1 MTTGGA
7 GLRRAKAAAAAV
19 WSPKLWPFA
28 GAVAAVIVLSTD
40 APGAGRMPTT
50 LDDVLTRAAWYV
62 TRFEEAFPSVVAEE
76 HYRQRLSFPALSSM
90 RIRDDDRREL
100 KSDFLM
106 VRSDRMRIWVPF
118 RDVFEVDGRPV
129 RERGE
134 RLTKLLLDQSGS
146 AFDQA
151 FRISEEGA
159 RYNIG
164 PVERTIN
171 VPTQALQFLHPD
183 NLRRSNFEKADEDR
197 IDGVPVWEIRFEEI
211 AVPTLIRTTGGMSL
225 PATGAFWIEPS
236 TGAVFRSVVR
246 AQLPAFRSE
255 ITVRFEPHPE
265 LDVRVPAELKEKY
278 VGQNYTLEGT
288 ATYKR
293 FRRFRVTTEEVI
305 K

>member
-1 MTTGGA
+1 VRRRSACFFAAAMTTA
-7 GLRRAKAAAAAV
+7 LVLNPRAPNAAQTPLA
-19 WSPKLWPFA
+19 
-28 GAVAAVIVLSTD
+28 
-40 APGAGRMPTT
+40 

-76 HYRQRLSFPALSSM
+76 HYRQKVTFLGPGLWWDARSG
-90 RIRDDDRREL
+90 RVRDGDRREL

-106 VRSDRMRIWVPF
+106 VRSDRLRGWIPF

-129 RERGE
+129 RERGG
-134 RLTKLLLDQSGS
+134 RLAKLLLDPNGS

-151 FRISEEGA
+151 RSISQEGA

-171 VPTQALQFLHPD
+171 VPTQALQFLQPD
-183 NLRRSNFEKADEDR
+183 NLRRSSFEKADEDR
-197 IDGVPVWEIRFEEI
+197 IDGVPVWEIRFEEVS
-211 AVPTLIRTTGGMSL
+211 VPTLIRTTGGMSL

-236 TGAVFRSVVR
+236 TGVVFCSVVR
-246 AQLPAFRSE
+246 AELPEFRSE
-255 ITVRFEPHPE
+255 IIVRFEPHPE

-278 VGQNYTLEGT
+278 VGRTYTLEGT